1 VKYVRVPVPPKDPAE
16 LIALYENATT
26 PHTRVWDFGTIG
38 TIFVHA
44 RSENEPA
51 VVYTAATSVQVSGP
65 YVPTYWI
72 PVAALHELLRGE
84 MTVPPVPW
92 FERIVNS
99 VLTAYARRKEDSSP
113 DGI

>member
-1 VKYVRVPVPPKDPAE
+1 MGFKTFGFGGGREDVWEADDLFEVPPMYLPDRDHFMRAIQEVYSMRGKALHEGRAHPASAG
-16 LIALYENATT
+16 LVA
-26 PHTRVWDFGTIG
+26 
-38 TIFVHA
+38 
-44 RSENEPA
+44 
-51 VVYTAATSVQVSGP
+51 GP
-65 YVPTYWI
+65 WI